1 MASDDIDSGAV
12 RTVRRVGIV
21 AWTIIGC
28 VVVATIAITAL
39 AAVSELVLPLVFAVM
54 LGAAVHP
61 LARSLQRWMKPAAA
75 AAVVVLGSI
84 AGLGLVAVLVV
95 RNIVHQTGEL
105 AHQVD
110 RALAELAG
118 TTDEIGLDAS
128 ALDSIRRA
136 IASAAAFIG
145 RGIVTLLIG
154 GVGAVAGFVGA
165 IVLAILIGYYVLKDG
180 PIIKAWLVRQFPTE
194 LQGEVRDFLGTGVM
208 AIRSYWSGRTVLSA
222 AVSVVI
228 SVVSLLMGLPLVGT
242 IAVVNFMGGYVP
254 YIGAFLGGGLAV
266 LLALAEGGISQ
277 ALVMLV
283 IVLACNLL
291 LENVLEPKVMSTRL
305 SIHPLVV
312 LLATTAGGI
321 LGGIVGLIL
330 AVPVAVLVIDLVRRL
345 RASGLAE
352 RIPRKVAHVADL
364 ADVAI
369 APDPAP

>member
-1 MASDDIDSGAV
+1 MPSAAAGSDAH
-12 RTVRRVGIV
+12 RTVRRVGIL

-28 VVVATIAITAL
+28 VVVAAIAITAL

-61 LARSLQRWMKPAAA
+61 LARRLQRWMKPAAA

-84 AGLGLVAVLVV
+84 AALALVAVLVV
-95 RNIVHQTGEL
+95 RNIVRQTGEL
-105 AHQVD
+105 AHQID

-128 ALDSIRRA
+128 ALDSIRHA
-136 IASAAAFIG
+136 IASVAAFIG
-145 RGIVTLLIG
+145 RGLVTLLVS
-154 GVGAVAGFVGA
+154 GVGAVTGFVGA
-165 IVLAILIGYYVLKDG
+165 MVLAVLIGYYVLKDG
-180 PIIKAWLVRQFPTE
+180 PIIKVWLVRQFPSDV
-194 LQGEVRDFLGTGVM
+194 QDDVRDFLTTGVHS
-208 AIRSYWSGRTVLSA
+208 IRAYWAGRSVLSA

-228 SVVSLLMGLPLVGT
+228 SLVSLLMGLPLVGT

-266 LLALAEGGISQ
+266 LLALAEGGIGQ
-277 ALVMLV
+277 ALVMLA

-330 AVPVAVLVIDLVRRL
+330 AVPVAVLLIDLVRRL

-352 RIPRKVAHVADL
+352 RIPVKVPGVPGSGTAHDTTAG
-364 ADVAI
+364 
-369 APDPAP
+369 

>member
-1 MASDDIDSGAV
+1 MADDDTDTGAI

-21 AWTIIGC
+21 AWTLIGC
-28 VVVATIAITAL
+28 VVVASIAITAL

-61 LARSLQRWMKPAAA
+61 LARYLQRWMKPAAA

-95 RNIVHQTGEL
+95 RNIVQQTGEL
-105 AHQVD
+105 AHQID
-110 RALAELAG
+110 RALANLAG
-118 TTDEIGLDAS
+118 TTDDIGLDAS
-128 ALDSIRRA
+128 ALDAIRQA
-136 IASAAAFIG
+136 IVSAAAFIG
-145 RGIVTLLIG
+145 RGIVTLLVG

-165 IVLAILIGYYVLKDG
+165 TVLAILIGYYVLKDG
-180 PIIKAWLVRQFPTE
+180 PIIKTWLVRQFPRGV
-194 LQGEVRDFLGTGVM
+194 QAEVADFLSTGVQ
-208 AIRSYWSGRTVLSA
+208 AVRSYWVGRSVLSA

-228 SVVSLLMGLPLVGT
+228 SVVSLLMGLPMVGT

-352 RIPRKVAHVADL
+352 RIPRTVSRLSEAAAKT
-364 ADVAI
+364 
-369 APDPAP
+369 APPPDA